1 MITDLPK
8 KDIVFVKSKNS
19 IVKNISSSN
28 ILLERS
34 AKIYFENGDI
44 KLLAQVENSVIS
56 KLQRQKNYIPNVF
69 CSSGAWSILKNSGV
83 LDS

>member
-1 MITDLPK
+1 MRYK
-8 KDIVFVKSKNS
+8 QNS

-28 ILLERS
+28 ILLERDP

-69 CSSGAWSILKNSGV
+69 CSSGAWKILRDSGV